1 MRIGSLF
8 SGYGGLE
15 LGIEQVMPAETAWH
29 VEHDAAPSRVLAHH
43 WPDVPNYGDIT
54 AVDWATVEPVDI
66 LCGGFP
72 CQDVS
77 LAGLRKGLHPDTRS
91 GLWSHFALAIDA
103 LRPPLVIVENVR
115 GLLSAQAAS
124 NLEPDAWDLGDRN
137 VRPPLRAL
145 GAVLGDLADLG
156 YDTQWAGVRAA
167 DAGAP
172 HGRFRVFLAAYPQ
185 SGGLDRWDLPPRPET
200 EHGQP
205 RNEDRPVQNPDVA
218 TRDQRRL
225 PASRPAESGRTRPD
239 PRRRTGTPT
248 PHADR
253 RRHGGEQ
260 DLGSMGR
267 VDRDDAGSARER
279 ERARELASDRS
290 TTNWGVYGPGVHR
303 WEAVTGRTAP
313 APLTEA
319 GRIAPVFVE
328 WMMGLPA
335 GHVTDPA
342 IGLTRNEQ
350 LKALGNGV
358 VPQQAALA
366 LTRLLQPAVVP
377 A

>member
-1 MRIGSLF
+1 VKVGSLF
-8 SGYGGLE
+8 AGYGGLE
-15 LGIEQVMPAETAWH
+15 LGISSILDAEPAWFSEL
-29 VEHDAAPSRVLAHH
+29 DAAPSKVLAQH
-43 WPDVPNYGDIT
+43 WPHVPNYGDIT
-54 AVDWATVEPVDI
+54 TVDWSQVEPVDI

-156 YDTQWAGVRAA
+156 YDARWQGVRAA

-172 HGRFRVFLAAYPQ
+172 HGRYRVFLLASPA
-185 SGGLDRWDLPPRPET
+185 
-200 EHGQP
+200 
-205 RNEDRPVQNPDVA
+205 NPDS
-218 TRDQRRL
+218 RRHG
-225 PASRPAESGRTRPD
+225 SEPD
-239 PRRRTGTPT
+239 PRRVGGLDDRDAGTPRQRQRPRSLT
-248 PHADR
+248 GDRSAPPVPDPRRVPRDPGRESRPGQETGAGPLSDPR
-253 RRHGGEQ
+253 RR
-260 DLGSMGR
+260 DP
-267 VDRDDAGSARER
+267 
-279 ERARELASDRS
+279 
-290 TTNWGVYGPGVHR
+290 WGAYGPAIRR
-303 WEAVTGRTAP
+303 WERVTGRP
-313 APLTEA
+313 APRPTEA
-319 GRIAPVFVE
+319 GIRGDRLSPRFVE
-328 WMMGLPA
+328 WLMGLNP
-335 GHVTDPA
+335 GHVTDPT

-366 LTRLLQPAVVP
+366 LTRLFNHAPALEG
-377 A
+377 AA